1 MNKSE
6 MLNFALE
13 NGMIDLDT
21 IQMQIEMNERK
32 KYLEMHTS
40 RVWQSTD
47 GKWYTYL
54 PDLKSKSGRRLAKR
68 NTKEEIENVIVEYY
82 KINGVPQTI
91 EKTFYEWLDKKVKF
105 GEISQQTVNRYTI
118 DFNKYFLNCKGK
130 EIALVTEPFLEDFI
144 LDCIREHGLKSKAWS
159 NLRTILRG
167 MFLFAKKHGYT
178 NISIVTFLSEL
189 DLSKKIFNHDK
200 KSDENTIYTQKEIDL
215 IVSKISNYKN
225 LNDLAILFAIYTGMR
240 VGEIVAL
247 KWEDISDKYIH
258 INRTQIRYKDESGNV
273 IHEIRNMPKTEA
285 GIRDVVIVDALRPI
299 IKALRKRNPF
309 TEYVFEKNGECI
321 HIHSVCAR
329 LYYLCD
335 FFGFPR
341 KGMHALRR
349 SYATKLINA
358 GVEEIIIISQMG
370 HTDIKT
376 TRNHY
381 YKNNTDKEYVVD
393 RISSAICL

>member
-13 NGMIDLDT
+13 SGMIDLDT
-21 IQMQIEMNERK
+21 IQMQIEMNKRK
-32 KYLEMHTS
+32 EYLEMHES
-40 RVWQSTD
+40 KVWQSTD

-54 PDLKSKSGRRLAKR
+54 PDLKNNSGRKLVKR
-68 NTKEEIENVIVEYY
+68 KTKEEIEDVVVEYH
-82 KINGVPQTI
+82 KKNGIPQTI
-91 EKTFYEWLDKKVKF
+91 EKTFYEWLNKKVKF
-105 GEISQQTVNRYTI
+105 GEISRQTVNRYTV
-118 DFNKYFLNCKGK
+118 DFNKYFCDCKKK
-130 EIALVTEPFLEDFI
+130 EISLVDEDFLEDFI
-144 LDCIREHGLKSKAWS
+144 IGCIREYGLKSKAWS
-159 NLRTILRG
+159 NLRTIIRG
-167 MFLFAKKHGYT
+167 MFLFAKKQGYT
-178 NISIVTFLSEL
+178 NISIVSFLSEL
-189 DLSKKIFNHDK
+189 DLSKKIFNHEK
-200 KSDENTIYTQKEIDL
+200 KADENVIFTQKEVDA
-215 IVSKISNYKN
+215 IVSKVSNCKN
-225 LNDLAILFAIYTGMR
+225 LNDMAILFAIYTGMR

-247 KWEDISDKYIH
+247 KWEDISEKYIH
-258 INRTQIRYKDESGNV
+258 INRTQIRYKNEKGKV
-273 IHEIRNMPKTEA
+273 IHEIRDMPKTEA
-285 GIRDVVIVDALRPI
+285 GIRDVVIVDSLRPI

-309 TEYVFEKNGECI
+309 TEHVFEKNGECI

-349 SYATKLINA
+349 YYATRLINA

-370 HTDIKT
+370 HTDFKT

-381 YKNNTDKEYVVD
+381 YKNNTNKEYVVD